1 VFEQKLQPKRANFC
15 RKILKI
21 VGLIVEFLVPKIT
34 ISPKK
39 INGKLMTD
47 YLGQIASEIQTEVY
61 NKNVN
66 NGFFEKPM

>member
-1 VFEQKLQPKRANFC
+1 
-15 RKILKI
+15 
-21 VGLIVEFLVPKIT
+21 
-34 ISPKK
+34 
-39 INGKLMTD
+39 MTD